1 MKFKVVNEQ
10 TVSGAGFPTATAD
23 GQQAIDKFP
32 QGAKLAKRKKKI
44 KRILAKRVS
53 PTV

>member
-10 TVSGAGFPTATAD
+10 TVSGAGFPAATAA

-44 KRILAKRVS
+44 KRILAKRVL